1 MGKQLILGAIRAIV
15 GGLFIFSG
23 LIKVNDPVGTAIKLE
38 EYFDVFSYDI
48 APFFDALKGVALPLA
63 VFLVVAEV
71 VLGVMV
77 LVGWRIKTAVYL
89 LLAMILFFTFLTF
102 YSAYFNKVTDCG
114 CFGDAIKLTPWESF
128 YKDIILLVFIGI
140 LFLFRNSLVS
150 NLATWAMV
158 SVTASSLA
166 SLALSI
172 TAIRNLPFIDFRA
185 FKAGV
190 NISEAMQPSAPLEYA
205 YVMKLGDKTV
215 TLDQYPSGDEYEFI
229 EMNLKNP
236 EALPKITDFAVW
248 NEEGDFTEEI
258 LQGQKLLILVSN
270 LQKMSSANLDEI
282 SKLIQ
287 DALGGGLDVKF
298 LCASSEEEV
307 QQLIRD
313 MSWNIGY
320 YLADAT
326 VVKTIIRANPGLV
339 VLNDGT
345 VMAKYHHNNTPNIG
359 EVNRLLS
366 R

>member
-1 MGKQLILGAIRAIV
+1 MIKQLVLGIVRAIV

-23 LIKVNDPVGTAIKLE
+23 LIKINDPVGTAIKLE

-48 APFFDALKGVALPLA
+48 APFFEVLKGIALPLA

-71 VLGVMV
+71 VLGVMI
-77 LVGWRIKTAVYL
+77 LVGWRIKIAVYL
-89 LLAMILFFTFLTF
+89 LLVMIVFFTFLTF

-128 YKDIILLVFIGI
+128 YKDIFLLVLIGV
-140 LFLFRNSLVS
+140 LFLNRKDLVA
-150 NLATWAMV
+150 NTATWGMV
-158 SVTASSLA
+158 SVLA
-166 SLALSI
+166 SLLAGLVLSV

-185 FKAGV
+185 FKVGV
-190 NISEAMQPSAPLEYA
+190 NIPQAMQPSGQLEYA
-205 YVMKLGDKTV
+205 YVMKKGEEIV
-215 TLDQYPSGDEYEFI
+215 TFDQYPADDGYEFL

-248 NEEGDFTEEI
+248 NEEGDFTEDI

-282 SKLIQ
+282 SALIH
-287 DALGGGLDVKF
+287 DAGRVGLEVKF
-298 LCASSEEEV
+298 VCASSEEEI
-307 QQLIRD
+307 QRLLREK
-313 MSWNIGY
+313 SWNIGY

-339 VLNDGT
+339 LLDEGT
-345 VMAKYHHNNTPNIG
+345 VVAKYHHNNTPEIE
-359 EVNRLLS
+359 EVVRLLL